1 MHSKYV
7 RLLYIIYDYMPT
19 YKSIK
24 DRHGERRGTFRGL
37 ITFREEETDEQWRTG
52 CFYYILIFSK
62 WSFEPFVATYY
73 NVLNLVIF
81 AYGCLPEQY
90 ILYFMLEILDK

>member
-1 MHSKYV
+1 M
-7 RLLYIIYDYMPT
+7 
-19 YKSIK
+19 
-24 DRHGERRGTFRGL
+24 HGEMRGYFRGL
-37 ITFREEETDEQWRTG
+37 ITFREEETDEQWGTG
-52 CFYYILIFSK
+52 CFYHILIFSK
-62 WSFEPFVATYY
+62 WSFEPHVATYY